1 MLVKYVL
8 HALKTRI
15 IVINCDITDETF
27 GCETDNLGV
36 VDFCRLEKLRNPN
49 LKFVNKEKFPFL
61 NNLCIAKN
69 DCNSYDM

>member
-1 MLVKYVL
+1 MPSKQESLSLIVTLPMKLSVVKPTISEWL
-8 HALKTRI
+8 I
-15 IVINCDITDETF
+15 F
-27 GCETDNLGV
+27 
-36 VDFCRLEKLRNPN
+36 VDLEKLRNPN